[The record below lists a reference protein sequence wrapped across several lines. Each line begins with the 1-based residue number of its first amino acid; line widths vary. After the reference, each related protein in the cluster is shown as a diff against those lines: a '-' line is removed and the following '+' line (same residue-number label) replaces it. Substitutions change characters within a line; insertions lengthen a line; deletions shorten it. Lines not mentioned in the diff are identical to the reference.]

1 MKLPDFPWDALAPY
15 KKRASE
21 HPEGIVDLSIGTPV
35 DATPEIMQEA
45 LRAASNA
52 PGYPTT
58 IGTTELRDAMRGW
71 LGKRLKISAATD
83 QNKIDVLPTIGSK
96 ELVGWLPTFLEAKR
110 VIIPEVAYP
119 TYAVG
124 ALVAGAKVIPV
135 SLDPDTWPDW
145 PDLDSEDLVW
155 INSPSNPT
163 GQVSSP
169 ELLRKII
176 SWSRTRGVTLASDE
190 CYIDFGWDADPQSI
204 LSVADGDYTG
214 LLSVHSLSKSSN
226 AAGYRAAFIA
236 GDPKLIGKIRELRK
250 HLGMMLPLPIQH
262 AMTAALND
270 RDHVI
275 GQRERYRARR
285 EMLKSALLNVGFQ
298 VDHSE
303 AGLYLW
309 VTRGNDCWA
318 DVAWM
323 AELGILATP
332 GIFYGEMGAKHLRVA
347 LTSTDA
353 HIASAVKRLIESKAN

>member
-1 MKLPDFPWDALAPY
+1 
-15 KKRASE
+15 
-21 HPEGIVDLSIGTPV
+21 
-35 DATPEIMQEA
+35 
-45 LRAASNA
+45 
-52 PGYPTT
+52 
-58 IGTTELRDAMRGW
+58 
-71 LGKRLKISAATD
+71 
-83 QNKIDVLPTIGSK
+83 
-96 ELVGWLPTFLEAKR
+96 
-110 VIIPEVAYP
+110 
-119 TYAVG
+119 
-124 ALVAGAKVIPV
+124 V
-135 SLDPDTWPDW
+135 SLDPDTWPEV
-145 PDLDSEDLVW
+145 DSNDLVW

-176 SWSRTRGVTLASDE
+176 SWSRSRGVTLASDE
-190 CYIDFGWDADPQSI
+190 CYLDFGWDADPQSI
-204 LSVADGDYTG
+204 LNVADGDYTG
-214 LLSVHSLSKSSN
+214 LLSVQSLSKSSN

-236 GDPKLIGKIRELRK
+236 GDPKIIGKIRELRK

-270 RDHVI
+270 RQHVV
-275 GQRERYRARR
+275 GQRDRYSARR
-285 EMLKSALLNVGFQ
+285 QMLKSALVAVGFQ

-332 GIFYGEMGAKHLRVA
+332 GIFYGELGAKHLRVA

-353 HIASAVKRLIESKAN
+353 QISSAAKRLTESKA

>member
-15 KKRASE
+15 KQRASE

-35 DATPEIMQEA
+35 DATPEIMQDA
-45 LRAASNA
+45 LKAASNT

-58 IGTTELRDAMRGW
+58 IGTAELRDAMRGW
-71 LGKRLKISAATD
+71 LGKRLKISDATD

-124 ALVAGAKVIPV
+124 ALVAGAEVIPV
-135 SLDPDTWPDW
+135 SLDPDTWPE
-145 PDLDSEDLVW
+145 LNSADLVW

-176 SWSRTRGVTLASDE
+176 SWSRARGVTVASDE

-226 AAGYRAAFIA
+226 AAGYRAAFMA
-236 GDPKLIGKIRELRK
+236 GDPKIIGKIRELRK
-250 HLGMMLPLPIQH
+250 HLGMMLPLPIQQ

-270 RDHVI
+270 RNHVA
-275 GQRERYRARR
+275 GQRDRYSARR
-285 EMLKSALLNVGFQ
+285 QMLKSALLNVGFQ

-323 AELGILATP
+323 AEHGILATP
-332 GIFYGEMGAKHLRVA
+332 GIFYGELGAKHLRVA

-353 HIASAVKRLIESKAN
+353 HIASAAKRLIESKAL

>member
-15 KKRASE
+15 KQRASE

-35 DATPEIMQEA
+35 DATPEIMQDA
-45 LRAASNA
+45 LTAASNA

-58 IGTTELRDAMRGW
+58 IGTAELRDAIRGW
-71 LGKRLKISAATD
+71 LEKRLNISDATD

-124 ALVAGAKVIPV
+124 ALVAGAEVIPV
-135 SLDPDTWPDW
+135 SLDPDTWPE
-145 PDLDSEDLVW
+145 LDSNDLVW

-169 ELLRKII
+169 DLLNKII

-190 CYIDFGWDADPQSI
+190 CYLDFGWDTDPQSI

-214 LLSVHSLSKSSN
+214 ILSVHSLSKSSN
-226 AAGYRAAFIA
+226 SAGYRAALIA
-236 GDPKLIGKIRELRK
+236 GDPKIIGKIRELRK

-262 AMTAALND
+262 AMTAALKD
-270 RDHVI
+270 RDHVV
-275 GQRERYRARR
+275 GQRERYSARR
-285 EMLKSALLNVGFQ
+285 EMLKSALIKVGFQ

-318 DVAWM
+318 DVGWM
-323 AELGILATP
+323 ADHGILATP
-332 GIFYGEMGAKHLRVA
+332 GIFYGELGAKHLRVA

-353 HIASAVKRLIESKAN
+353 HIASATKRLIESKAL